1 MIFRF
6 SPVYTNKY
14 WVFQLSIGL
23 RRATVMKKI
32 LFILFICSQV
42 VLCPQ
47 ILAQENDKITNKEN
61 ALEQKKEG
69 RILEEK
75 EALKEEVIV
84 INTRFNKDE
93 ITSEEATKL
102 KEDAAEIHALNI
114 ENRIAIAENEAALS
128 ARAIA
133 ANKTQ
138 DTIID
143 IHKDISYVE
152 IKVFDDEDPLV
163 DINFGK
169 QKKYDKR
176 TRSNLLVAFGF
187 NNAIIEGQSMN
198 KSPYKMGKSKFFE
211 MGWTWSTR
219 VLEKSNAIRFRYG
232 FAFQFNGLNP
242 TDNMYFVQDGEL
254 TYLEEFPGSLTK
266 SKLRMDNLVVPIHF
280 EFGPSK
286 TIDKGNYIRYSTRKK
301 FKFGIGSYFGFNMRT
316 RQKLK
321 YTENGSKR
329 KDKITQSYNTSNLIY
344 GLSSYIGVDDFSLY
358 AKYDLNRIFN
368 EPNRKENNI
377 SLGLRFDL

>member
-1 MIFRF
+1 
-6 SPVYTNKY
+6 
-14 WVFQLSIGL
+14 
-23 RRATVMKKI
+23 MKKT
-32 LFILFICSQV
+32 LFIIFLCCQV
-42 VLCPQ
+42 LLCPSV
-47 ILAQENDKITNKEN
+47 LAQENEKTIDHKDP
-61 ALEQKKEG
+61 LEQKKEA
-69 RILEEK
+69 IIKEEK
-75 EALKEEVIV
+75 EALKNEVID
-84 INTRFNKDE
+84 INRRFNNGE
-93 ITSEEATKL
+93 VTSEEAKKL
-102 KEDAAEIHALNI
+102 KNEASEIHALNI
-114 ENRIAIAENEAALS
+114 ENRIAILENEAALL
-128 ARAIA
+128 ARSKSY
-133 ANKTQ
+133 NTSK

-143 IHKDISYVE
+143 DHKEISHIE
-152 IKVFDDEDPLV
+152 IKVFDEEDPLV
-163 DINFGK
+163 DINLGK
-169 QKKYDKR
+169 PKKYDKR
-176 TRSNLLVAFGF
+176 TRSNLLIAFGF

-242 TDNMYFVQDGEL
+242 TDNMYFVQDGDL

-280 EFGPSK
+280 EFGPFK

-301 FKFGIGSYFGFNMRT
+301 FKFGVGTYFGFNLRT

-321 YTENGSKR
+321 YSVNGSKQ

-344 GLSSYIGVDDFSLY
+344 GLSSYVGLDDFSLY
-358 AKYDLNRIFN
+358 VKYDLNRIFN

-377 SLGLRFDL
+377 SLGLRLDL

>member
-1 MIFRF
+1 
-6 SPVYTNKY
+6 
-14 WVFQLSIGL
+14 
-23 RRATVMKKI
+23 MKKI
-32 LFILFICSQV
+32 LFIALLFSHV
-42 VLCPQ
+42 VLCEH
-47 ILAQENDKITNKEN
+47 ISAQETKDPV
-61 ALEQKKEG
+61 LEQKKEKV
-69 RILEEK
+69 ILEEK
-75 EALKEEVIV
+75 EALKEEVIS
-84 INTRFNKDE
+84 INSRFNKGDISSDE
-93 ITSEEATKL
+93 ANKL

-114 ENRIAIAENEAALS
+114 ENRIAILENEAALVE
-128 ARAIA
+128 RAA
-133 ANKTQ
+133 STKKAM
-138 DTIID
+138 DTIKVD
-143 IHKDISYVE
+143 QEEISRIE

-163 DINFGK
+163 DINFGTP
-169 QKKYDKR
+169 KKYDKR

-187 NNAIIEGQSMN
+187 NNAIIEDQSIN

-211 MGWTWSTR
+211 IGWTWSTR
-219 VLEKSNAIRFRYG
+219 VLETSNAIRFRYG

-280 EFGPSK
+280 EFGPSNK
-286 TIDKGNYIRYSTRKK
+286 IDRGNYVRYSTRKK

-321 YTENGSKR
+321 YSLDGSKQ

-344 GLSSYIGVDDFSLY
+344 GLSSYIGVDDFSFY
-358 AKYDLNRIFN
+358 VKYDLNKIFN

>member
-1 MIFRF
+1 
-6 SPVYTNKY
+6 
-14 WVFQLSIGL
+14 
-23 RRATVMKKI
+23 MKKT
-32 LFILFICSQV
+32 LFILFLCSQV

-47 ILAQENDKITNKEN
+47 ILAQENDTITNKDA
-61 ALEQKKEG
+61 ALEQKKEDI
-69 RILEEK
+69 ILEEK

-114 ENRIAIAENEAALS
+114 ENRIAIIKNEAALS
-128 ARAIA
+128 ARALA
-133 ANKTQ
+133 TNKTK
-138 DTIID
+138 DTITD
-143 IHKDISYVE
+143 PHKDISYVE
-152 IKVFDDEDPLV
+152 IKIFDDEDPLV

-176 TRSNLLVAFGF
+176 THSNLLVAFGF
-187 NNAIIEGQSMN
+187 NNAIIEGQSIN

-286 TIDKGNYIRYSTRKK
+286 QIDKGNYIRYSTRKK

-321 YTENGSKR
+321 YSENGSKR

-344 GLSSYIGVDDFSLY
+344 GLSSYIGLDDFSLY

-377 SLGLRFDL
+377 SVGLRFDL

>member
-1 MIFRF
+1 
-6 SPVYTNKY
+6 
-14 WVFQLSIGL
+14 
-23 RRATVMKKI
+23 MKKI
-32 LFILFICSQV
+32 LFIAFLFTHV
-42 VLCPQ
+42 VLSTQ
-47 ILAQENDKITNKEN
+47 IFAQETKDPTKKETV
-61 ALEQKKEG
+61 LEQKKQQV
-69 RILEEK
+69 ILEEK
-75 EALKEEVIV
+75 EALKEEVIA
-84 INTRFNKDE
+84 INSRFNKGD
-93 ITSEEATKL
+93 ITSDEASKL

-114 ENRIAIAENEAALS
+114 ENRIAILENEAALS
-128 ARAIA
+128 ARAA
-133 ANKTQ
+133 SNKKAT
-138 DTIID
+138 DTIVD
-143 IHKDISYVE
+143 DSQEISRIE
-152 IKVFDDEDPLV
+152 IKVFDEEDPLV
-163 DINFGK
+163 DINFGT

-187 NNAIIEGQSMN
+187 NNAIIEGQSIN

-219 VLEKSNAIRFRYG
+219 VLETSNAIRFRYG

-266 SKLRMDNLVVPIHF
+266 SKLRMDNLIVPIHF

-301 FKFGIGSYFGFNMRT
+301 FKFAIGSYFGFNMRT

-321 YTENGSKR
+321 YSENGSKQ

-344 GLSSYIGVDDFSLY
+344 GLSSYIGVDDFSFY
-358 AKYDLNRIFN
+358 VRYDLNRIFN

-377 SLGLRFDL
+377 ALGLRFDL

>member
-1 MIFRF
+1 
-6 SPVYTNKY
+6 
-14 WVFQLSIGL
+14 
-23 RRATVMKKI
+23 MKKI
-32 LFILFICSQV
+32 LLITFIISQLVWCSQTF
-42 VLCPQ
+42 
-47 ILAQENDKITNKEN
+47 AQENKNDTEKE
-61 ALEQKKEG
+61 ASLEQKKEQ
-69 RILEEK
+69 IIAEEK
-75 EALKEEVIV
+75 EALKKEVLA
-84 INTRFNKDE
+84 INKRFNDGE
-93 ITSEEATKL
+93 ITSEESDSL
-102 KEDAAEIHALNI
+102 KDKAAEIHALNI
-114 ENRIAIAENEAALS
+114 ENKIAILENSIALS
-128 ARAIA
+128 ERGGTY
-133 ANKTQ
+133 K
-138 DTIID
+138 DTVD
-143 IHKDISYVE
+143 IYGEEGKDLSRIE
-152 IKVFDDEDPLV
+152 IQFFDDEGSL
-163 DINFGK
+163 IEISSGQ

-187 NNAIIEGQSMN
+187 NNAIIEGQSFN

-219 VLEKSNAIRFRYG
+219 VLENSNAIRFRYG

-242 TDNMYFVQDGEL
+242 TDNMYFVQDGDL

-286 TIDKGNYIRYSTRKK
+286 KIDKGNYYRFSTRKK
-301 FKFGIGSYFGFNMRT
+301 FKYGIGGYFGFNLRT

-321 YTENGSKR
+321 YSQDGSKQ

-344 GLSSYIGVDDFSLY
+344 GLSSYIGVDSFSIY